1 MKDEEE
7 KKEAE
12 EEIKTNDNEDQAE
25 EMPQLLSDEEEKVEN
40 PAESPS
46 VEESPL
52 IEPPKFPKDVYDT
65 YVEHCLFYSLSL
77 IPIEELPIQP
87 SKLLSDY
94 MKLNYQEEFGRVNLK
109 YSNYKIGKLLKKFD
123 GETHEY
129 CRIKG

>member
-1 MKDEEE
+1 MKQDEEE
-7 KKEAE
+7 KKEVE
-12 EEIKTNDNEDQAE
+12 EEIDTKDNDDD
-25 EMPQLLSDEEEKVEN
+25 EMPYLVSDEEEQKIEN

-77 IPIEELPIQP
+77 VPIEELPIQP

-94 MKLNYQEEFGRVNLK
+94 MKVNYQEEFGRVNLK
-109 YSNYKIGKLLKKFD
+109 YSNYKIGKLLKRFD
-123 GETHEY
+123 GQTHEY
-129 CRIKG
+129 C